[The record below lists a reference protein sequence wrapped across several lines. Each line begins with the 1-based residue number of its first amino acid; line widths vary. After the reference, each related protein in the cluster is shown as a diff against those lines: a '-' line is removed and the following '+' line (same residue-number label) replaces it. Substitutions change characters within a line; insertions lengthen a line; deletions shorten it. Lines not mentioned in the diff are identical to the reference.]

1 MIKIFFDHSIF
12 LHQKNGGISKYFSR
26 LIKSFKDPYFGVQT
40 KIFCPITINDN
51 ISEIQSRKKLFFIKL
66 EKIPRFCSKLFYLIN
81 NISNLILILIY
92 KPDLIH
98 LTYYN
103 YFLTK
108 FTKIPYVLTVHDLI
122 HEKFFKEQSQRKKNL
137 ITNASRIICVSH
149 VTKSDLINHYKIS
162 PKKIIVIHH
171 GIKKQKIK
179 NFSRKNIILY
189 VGDRRKYK
197 NFDKLVNALAIQIF

>member
-1 MIKIFFDHSIF
+1 M
-12 LHQKNGGISKYFSR
+12 
-26 LIKSFKDPYFGVQT
+26 
-40 KIFCPITINDN
+40 
-51 ISEIQSRKKLFFIKL
+51 
-66 EKIPRFCSKLFYLIN
+66 
-81 NISNLILILIY
+81 IY

-122 HEKFFKEQSQRKKNL
+122 HEKFLKNRVKEKNL

-197 NFDKLVNALAIQIF
+197 NFDKLVNAFSNSNFLMKNFEIVCFGGGNFNINETKVFKKLKKKNIFLILFI